1 MERITITGVPEH
13 FNLPWRR
20 LVASQP
26 FLDQELELVWVDEP
40 RGSGAMNQAVREG
53 STELAVILTESFV
66 KDRIAGN
73 TGRMIGYHVVSPL
86 TWGIHVSAKAPLR
99 PLSELKNVPFLVSRM
114 GSGSHLMAYLLAKRE
129 GWRMEELE
137 FQVVGD
143 LSGAR
148 REFKSSL
155 TKLFLWERYT
165 TQPLVSAGECRRIG
179 EIPTPW
185 PCFAIVASEQARMN
199 HPNVLRQLTE
209 TLYAENRRLMVE
221 VDASIS
227 DLQQGYGIRLEDVR
241 DWFAQT
247 KWAEG
252 PQVAADSLVN
262 TMRTL
267 LELGLINQTVPVEM
281 LVDQRFVT
289 LT

>member
-40 RGSGAMNQAVREG
+40 RGSGAMNQAVREE
-53 STELAVILTESFV
+53 STDLAVILTESFV

-86 TWGIHVSAKAPLR
+86 AWGIHVSAKAPLR
-99 PLSELKNVPFLVSRM
+99 PLSQLKNVPFLVSRM

-137 FQVVGD
+137 FEVVGD

-199 HPNVLRQLTE
+199 HPKVLRQLTE
-209 TLYAENRRLMVE
+209 TLYAENHRLMVE

-227 DLQQGYGIRLEDVR
+227 DIQQLYGINREDVK

-252 PQVAADSLVN
+252 PQVAADSLVD

-267 LELGLINQTVPVEM
+267 SELGLINQTVPVEM